1 MTAFLCEK
9 WLRRFI
15 AASLMLC
22 LLQGMQPA
30 TAAAAAPSVALS
42 QSEQEWLAKH
52 PDIVLAPQAG
62 FYPFE
67 FFDDNGSY
75 RGVAADYIALLE
87 QRLGV
92 RFKIRHIAD
101 PAQWQ
106 AAIKAGDIDIVAAA
120 RPASPPVKGMPVT
133 APHIVFPGV
142 IVAEQEYSDLASLTG
157 KKVAVVD
164 GQQWGPLIAGR
175 HPQIRVVPVP
185 DTLAALEAISVVT
198 ISALISD
205 VATVSYYIHR
215 EGMTDIRIV
224 GSVEQNLELGIATR
238 KDWPELNRIME
249 KALADISKAEH
260 EKISR
265 QWIHLKVPSLVLGK
279 TFWLQ
284 LSSALATVLLAFLG
298 FILWNRSLRRQVA
311 QRTQTLNQELQ
322 RRTAADQELQEAHQ
336 RLIQS
341 HEKLKETQL
350 RLIRAAKMESVGSL
364 AAGIAHEVKNPL
376 TQIRLGLDY
385 VRGEFTQDRTGQDVV
400 QDMES
405 AVRRADSVIN
415 SLLDFSR
422 ESKLFKSKCSLNK
435 VIEDS
440 LHLVRHELAQNGI
453 QVVQEL
459 QAPLPKLQLD
469 ENKMHQVFINLFLN
483 AAQAMSG
490 KGTLRIVTFQRDL
503 TGGNHLIAEVHDS
516 GPGINKGTMGK
527 VFDPFY
533 TTKPVGKGTGLGLY
547 VTKNILDLHDAEIEL
562 SNRNDGG
569 LSVRI
574 LFPT

>member
-1 MTAFLCEK
+1 MTAFLSRT
-9 WLRRFI
+9 WPRRVI
-15 AASLMLC
+15 ALLVLC

-30 TAAAAAPSVALS
+30 TVSVAAPSVVLS
-42 QSEQEWLAKH
+42 QSEQEWLAEH
-52 PDIVLAPQAG
+52 PDIVLAPQVG
-62 FYPFE
+62 LYPFE

-92 RFKIRHIAD
+92 QFKIRHIAD

-106 AAIKAGDIDIVAAA
+106 AAVKAGDIDIVAAA
-120 RPASPPVKGMPVT
+120 RPASPPVKGMRVT

-142 IVAEQEYSDLASLTG
+142 IVAEQEYPDLASLAG
-157 KKVAVVD
+157 EKVAVVD

-175 HPQIRVVPVP
+175 HPQIQVVPVP
-185 DTLAALEAISVVT
+185 DTLAALEAINEGT

-265 QWIHLKVPSLVLGK
+265 QWIHLKVPSLILGK

-311 QRTQTLNQELQ
+311 QRTQILNQELQ
-322 RRTAADQELQEAHQ
+322 WRTAAEQELQEAHQ

-385 VRGEFTQDRTGQDVV
+385 VRGEFTQNRTGQDVV

-422 ESKLFKSKCSLNK
+422 ESELFKSKCSLNK

-503 TGGNHLIAEVHDS
+503 PGGNHLVAEVHDS